1 MLEALTVD
9 DVRRW
14 GMHARALLALHRAD
28 IDRLNVYPVPD
39 GDTGTNLYL
48 SLDTALDRVVH
59 EHEEDGRLGRESVVV
74 ELVDLSQ
81 ELLLSARGNSG
92 VILSQ
97 LVRGFADRVAEEG
110 ADRIDAPLLAAAVS
124 AAAERARGAVSDP
137 VEGTILTVADATAR
151 ASVEAAEAGG
161 SLLTVCRAGTAAAN
175 AALART
181 TEQLAALREAHVVD
195 AGAAGYVLIAEAL
208 ERVVAGGAHDVVEVE
223 DPTDPASRRRRSAW
237 GIGGDSVAAPST
249 VLPEEHVID
258 PDGPAYEVMY
268 LLETAGATDPDGVER
283 LKETLAAL
291 GDSLLVV
298 GGPDLWNVHVHVDDA
313 GAAIEAGLVAGRP
326 TRIRVTHFASQVA
339 AGRQP
344 APGGAPVAPSAS
356 AAPGPPPTSALPSLV
371 PEHVPSGAIGIV
383 ACAAGPG
390 LERVMREQGAVVV
403 PSTAGAR
410 ASTGDLL
417 GGIYRTGAEQVVLL
431 PNDKDTVMAAQSAT
445 EKARERGIRVRVV
458 RARTVVQGLAA
469 LAVFDP
475 DGDFDDVVQSLSE
488 AAAATRH
495 GGVTIAAREGLTTAG
510 ACRPGDVLGIVD
522 GDFAAIGTDIEEVA
536 VEMLHRLLQSGG
548 ELVTLVTGAGAPDGI
563 ADRVVARFQGE
574 HIALEFAVI
583 DGGQEHYPLLFG
595 VE

>member
-1 MLEALTVD
+1 VLEALTVD

-59 EHEEDGRLGRESVVV
+59 GQEEGGRLGHESVVE
-74 ELVDLSQ
+74 ELVDLSR

-110 ADRIDAPLLAAAVS
+110 AERIDPHLLAAAVS
-124 AAAERARGAVSDP
+124 AAAQRARRSVADP
-137 VEGTILTVADATAR
+137 VEGTILTVADAAAR
-151 ASVEAAEAGG
+151 ASVAAAEAG
-161 SLLTVCRAGTAAAN
+161 STLLEVCRAGTAAAN

-208 ERVVAGGAHDVVEVE
+208 ERVVAGGSQDVVEVE
-223 DPTDPASRRRRSAW
+223 DPTDVASRRRRSAW
-237 GIGGDSVAAPST
+237 GIVGEPSPPGA
-249 VLPEEHVID
+249 LSSSMPQEHVLD

-268 LLETAGATDPDGVER
+268 LLETAGPEDVEELR
-283 LKETLAAL
+283 TVLGSL

-298 GGPDLWNVHVHVDDA
+298 GGPRLWNVHVHVDDA
-313 GAAIEAGLVAGRP
+313 GAAVEAGLAVGRP
-326 TRIRVTHFASQVA
+326 SRIRVTHFASQMA
-339 AGRQP
+339 ARHP
-344 APGGAPVAPSAS
+344 APGGEAPPPPSAP
-356 AAPGPPPTSALPSLV
+356 APAQPSWSDVPT
-371 PEHVPSGAIGIV
+371 GAIGIV

-390 LERVMREQGAVVV
+390 LERVMREHGAVVV

-410 ASTGDLL
+410 ASTGALL
-417 GGIYRTGAEQVVLL
+417 GGIYRTGADQVVLL
-431 PNDKDTVMAAQSAT
+431 PNDKDTVLAAQAAA
-445 EKARERGIRVRVV
+445 EQARERGIRVRVI

-469 LAVFDP
+469 LAVFDR
-475 DGDFDDVVQSLSE
+475 DGDFEDVVQTLSE

-495 GGVTIAAREGLTTAG
+495 GGVTVAAREGLTSAG
-510 ACRPGDVLGIVD
+510 PCRPGDVLGIID
-522 GDFAAIGTDIEEVA
+522 GDFASIGTDLEAVA
-536 VEMLHRLLQSGG
+536 ADMLRRLLHSGG
-548 ELVTLVTGAGAPDGI
+548 ELVTIVVGAGAPEGI
-563 ADRVVARFQGE
+563 ADRLVQRLQAD